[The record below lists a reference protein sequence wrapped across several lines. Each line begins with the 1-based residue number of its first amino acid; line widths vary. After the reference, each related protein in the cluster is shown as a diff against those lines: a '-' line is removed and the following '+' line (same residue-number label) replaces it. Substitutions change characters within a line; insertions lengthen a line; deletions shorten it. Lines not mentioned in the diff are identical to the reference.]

1 MSNNIPIYDD
11 VLIKYLLQETT
22 IEETQ
27 WVEQWLKESEE
38 NKIYFN
44 QIKTIWDQSKLLQ
57 QDHPIDEEEA
67 WLRLKSKLIN
77 PKSNSIPFH
86 RYLFSSAALILI
98 LLGLFWLF
106 YKPQTNIPLA
116 STKPNQLPIQTSS
129 LNAEQETRIDTLS
142 DRSVVTLN
150 KHASLAI
157 PKVFESHERRVKL
170 SGEAFFSISPDK
182 RKPFVIETQ
191 NDVEITVLG
200 TSFNVKA
207 FPDYTEVIVETGL
220 VRLKKFDKTIFLH
233 ADEMARIDN
242 IDSTIHIKKNKDKL
256 YKYFRSKEFECDNT
270 PLWKVVEVL
279 NEAYTDS
286 VVIGNNDLKKLSL
299 TTRFNNES
307 LESILEV
314 LSETFEFQ
322 VQKKGNIY
330 ILK

>member
-67 WLRLKSKLIN
+67 WLRLKSKLN
-77 PKSNSIPFH
+77 KPKSNSIPFH
-86 RYLFSSAALILI
+86 RYLFSSAALIII

-116 STKPNQLPIQTSS
+116 STKSNQLPIQTSS

-157 PKVFESHERRVKL
+157 PEEFESHERRVKL

-182 RKPFVIETQ
+182 HKPFVIETQ

-256 YKYFRSKEFECDNT
+256 YKYFRSKEFECENT

>member
-1 MSNNIPIYDD
+1 LSNNIPIYDD

-27 WVEQWLKESEE
+27 WIEQWLIESEE

-57 QDHPIDEEEA
+57 QDHPKDEEEA
-67 WLRLKSKLIN
+67 WLRLKSKLN
-77 PKSNSIPFH
+77 KPKSKSIPFH
-86 RYLFSSAALILI
+86 RYLFSSAALIII

-106 YKPQTNIPLA
+106 YKPQTNIPLV
-116 STKPNQLPIQTSS
+116 STKPNQIPIQTSS
-129 LNAEQETRIDTLS
+129 LKAEQETRIDTLS

-157 PKVFESHERRVKL
+157 PEEFESHERRVKL

-182 RKPFVIETQ
+182 HKPFVIETQ

-220 VRLKKFDKTIFLH
+220 VRLKKFDKTILLH